1 MLPAQFLVLLVED
14 NAADVFLL
22 REAFR
27 TIPGRP
33 ELQVV
38 RDGREALAV
47 LHGTQATMLPD
58 LVLLDLNLPYLHGH
72 QVLQAIKTD
81 PRTRTI
87 PVIIFSSSGAA
98 ADIQKSYELQANSY
112 VQKPIDLD
120 GFFHVVSALHAFWL
134 QAVQLPRQGPAL
146 VTNMALS

>member
-27 TIPGRP
+27 TLPGRP

-47 LHGTQATMLPD
+47 LHKAEPPVTPD
-58 LVLLDLNLPYLHGH
+58 LVLLDLSLPLLNGH
-72 QVLQAIKTD
+72 EVLQAIKTD

-87 PVIIFSSSGAA
+87 PVIIFSSSSAA
-98 ADIQKSYELQANSY
+98 RDIQKSYELQANSY
-112 VQKPIDLD
+112 VQKPMDLD
-120 GFFHVVSALHAFWL
+120 GFCQVVSALHAFWL
-134 QAVQLPRQGPAL
+134 QAVQLPRPLPAPGPPVAL
-146 VTNMALS
+146 P